1 MTIKLR
7 LIALILTGFLHMPNA
22 YAEILSAPDLQI
34 VTEELKEADAKT
46 LVIFDID
53 DTLVVGKDLA
63 LKTPYKQELISE
75 KIDAVNNQCKSMFL
89 TGFIWSDYQTE
100 LIDKQALSILKD
112 LRKRKIDTIA
122 LTSGCT
128 GRQGNAQQAENHRI
142 QKLKKL
148 GIDLSWSFKKAG
160 PFTFTDLETCGKFPM
175 YKNGVGFSCYLPKDE
190 ILSALFDELG
200 YEPEH
205 IIHIDDN
212 ESHLEHV
219 EEFCTANDISY
230 TGFHYT
236 YAEDHVP
243 PLNEERADFQFKM
256 LKEKYT
262 WYDDK
267 KADKALALK

>member
-1 MTIKLR
+1 MTFKLR
-7 LIALILTGFLHMPNA
+7 FLTLLFTVSLHVTSA
-22 YAEILSAPDLQI
+22 YAEILSAPNLQI
-34 VTEELKEADAKT
+34 IAEELKDADAKT

-53 DTLVVGKDLA
+53 DTLIVGKDLA
-63 LKTPYKQELISE
+63 LKSPYKQELISE
-75 KIDAVNNQCKSMFL
+75 KIDAENSQCKSMFL

-100 LIDKQALSILKD
+100 LIEKQALSILKD
-112 LRKRKIDTIA
+112 LKKRKINTIA

-128 GRQGNAQQAENHRI
+128 GSQGNIKQAEIHRI

-175 YKNGVGFSCYLPKDE
+175 YKNGVAFSCYLPKDE
-190 ILSALFDELG
+190 ILYALFDELG
-200 YEPEH
+200 YKPQH

-212 ESHLEHV
+212 ETHLEHV
-219 EEFCTANDISY
+219 EEFCSENNISY

-236 YAEDHVP
+236 YVEDHAP
-243 PLNEERADFQFKM
+243 PLNEERAEFQFEI